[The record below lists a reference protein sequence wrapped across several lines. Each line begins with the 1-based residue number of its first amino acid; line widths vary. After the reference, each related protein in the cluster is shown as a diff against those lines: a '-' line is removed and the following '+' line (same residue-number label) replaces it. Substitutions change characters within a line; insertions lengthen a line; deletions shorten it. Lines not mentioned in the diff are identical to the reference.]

1 MSEGT
6 STSNGSAVK
15 RVIGYTLAYTVGIM
29 ALGLWITFT
38 FGSDKR
44 PVAEFVYV
52 FHAAFYSLCLGALLG
67 VMFHAADEH

>member
-15 RVIGYTLAYTVGIM
+15 RVVGYGLVYAAITM

-44 PVAEFVYV
+44 GVAGFVYV
-52 FHAAFYSLCLGALLG
+52 FHAAFYSACLGALLG
-67 VMFHAADEH
+67 VMFHAADDH